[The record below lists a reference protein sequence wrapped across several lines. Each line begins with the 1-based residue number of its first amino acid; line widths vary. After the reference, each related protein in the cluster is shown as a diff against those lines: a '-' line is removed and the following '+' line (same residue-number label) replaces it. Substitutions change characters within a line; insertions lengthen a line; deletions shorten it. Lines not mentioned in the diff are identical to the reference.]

1 MQTDWGG
8 EYQKLNSFFQ
18 KIGIVHHVSCPH
30 AHQQNGSA
38 ERKHRHIIEV
48 GLSLLA
54 QASMPLKFWD
64 EAFLAAT
71 YLINR
76 TPSRVIDFSTPLYRL
91 FHDKPNYSFLRV
103 FGCACWPNLRPY
115 NKHKLQFRSKQCAFL
130 GYSNLHKG
138 YKCLDISTGRVYIS
152 RDVVFDESI
161 FPFSNLHPNAG
172 SRLKSEIL
180 LLPPSLLNSFG
191 DMNNSIYPM
200 ANASLEP
207 SLSCADHSP
216 DASSECQQ
224 ATASDSGTSSLHFH
238 VFPNSNGGPVLFE
251 QGDSNTDTRAA
262 LLPAGSDPSVDM
274 LSTPAQHVAPADL
287 LAHAAVPLSV
297 SEPAVD
303 PVNSPAAT
311 TTNLQ
316 ESSIPHPASP
326 GCSAPPGPTSTS
338 GSSGR
343 HIPPP
348 PPGPPRPL
356 HAPIRQ
362 RPRTRLQ
369 DNIRQPKQYTDG
381 TIRYGLLSEVKEP
394 RSLDEALVSPD
405 WKAAMDTE
413 FQALIKNQTW
423 HLVSPTSD
431 QNIIDCKWVYKVKR
445 KADGSIDRYKTS
457 LVAKGFK
464 Q

>member
-1 MQTDWGG
+1 
-8 EYQKLNSFFQ
+8 
-18 KIGIVHHVSCPH
+18 
-30 AHQQNGSA
+30 
-38 ERKHRHIIEV
+38 
-48 GLSLLA
+48 
-54 QASMPLKFWD
+54 MPLKFWD
-64 EAFLAAT
+64 EAFLAVT
-71 YLINR
+71 YLINQ

-251 QGDSNTDTRAA
+251 LGDSSTDTRAA
-262 LLPAGSDPSVDM
+262 LLPAGSAPNVDM
-274 LSTPAQHVAPADL
+274 LSTRAQHVAPTDL
-287 LAHAAVPLSV
+287 LAHTVVPLSV
-297 SEPAVD
+297 PEPVVGPVD
-303 PVNSPAAT
+303 SPLATPTSVFPASVPAAT
-311 TTNLQ
+311 MP
-316 ESSIPHPASP
+316 ESS
-326 GCSAPPGPTSTS
+326 T
-338 GSSGR
+338 
-343 HIPPP
+343 PPP
-348 PPGPPRPL
+348 CFTWMFCP
-356 HAPIRQ
+356 
-362 RPRTRLQ
+362 TRSYL
-369 DNIRQPKQYTDG
+369 YFW
-381 TIRYGLLSEVKEP
+381 LLEASYSATTSRSTEATACSYPSMSEN
-394 RSLDEALVSPD
+394 
-405 WKAAMDTE
+405 T
-413 FQALIKNQTW
+413 
-423 HLVSPTSD
+423 
-431 QNIIDCKWVYKVKR
+431 
-445 KADGSIDRYKTS
+445 
-457 LVAKGFK
+457 VAG
-464 Q
+464 